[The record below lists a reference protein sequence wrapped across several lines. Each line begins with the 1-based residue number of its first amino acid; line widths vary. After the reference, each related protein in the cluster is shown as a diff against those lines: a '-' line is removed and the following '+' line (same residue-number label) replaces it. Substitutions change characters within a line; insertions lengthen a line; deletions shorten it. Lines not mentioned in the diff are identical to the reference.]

1 MLSAFAL
8 IALLLAAVGLYG
20 IVAFTVS
27 ERSREIGVR
36 FALGATRSNVLTM
49 VVWGGI
55 RVVLTGVVIGLL
67 GAFAVSRM
75 LAAFL
80 FQTQATDPV
89 VLAAVAVLLLGAGL
103 AATSLPA
110 WRASKLD
117 PAISLR
123 AE

>member
-1 MLSAFAL
+1 
-8 IALLLAAVGLYG
+8 
-20 IVAFTVS
+20 
-27 ERSREIGVR
+27 
-36 FALGATRSNVLTM
+36 M

-55 RVVLTGVVIGLL
+55 RVVLIGVVIGLL
-67 GAFAVSRM
+67 GAFAISRM